1 MFRTSVIAAVLIS
14 LLSISGVYAGQS
26 HKQDKYQKINTCKA
40 KLASKGLKGPAYKS
54 AMSECTINP
63 DNYN

>member
-1 MFRTSVIAAVLIS
+1 MFRNSVVAAVVIS
-14 LLSISGVYAGQS
+14 LLSISGVYAGQM
-26 HKQDKYQKINTCKA
+26 HKTDKYQKINTCKA
-40 KLASKGLKGPAYKS
+40 KIAPKGLTGQAYKS